1 MPIHEAQIIQ
11 ESLEQVRVR
20 YVPSEGFASS
30 SSEAIARAIR
40 EHLGPV
46 EVILEAVTRTPR
58 EKNGKFRAVITRVK
72 APILNQEPSAI
83 PGHPANSLN
92 ACR

>member
-1 MPIHEAQIIQ
+1 
-11 ESLEQVRVR
+11 
-20 YVPSEGFASS
+20 VPAEGFASS

-46 EVILEAVTRTPR
+46 EVILEAVTRIPR

-72 APILNQEPSAI
+72 APILHKVSSSI
-83 PGHPANSLN
+83 PEHAANPLN
-92 ACR
+92 ACQ